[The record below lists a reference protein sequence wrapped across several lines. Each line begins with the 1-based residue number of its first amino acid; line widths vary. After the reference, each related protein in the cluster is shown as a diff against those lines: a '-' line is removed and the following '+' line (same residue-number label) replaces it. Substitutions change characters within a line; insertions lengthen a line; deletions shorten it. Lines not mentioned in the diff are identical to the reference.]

1 LAAAKVTAVASVLLK
16 HGIGHTKHILAEL
29 TQWLEDHGEESVSAI
44 LGTMSQQR
52 VADPAAFERA
62 NYMNVLKSLEEESPD

>member
-1 LAAAKVTAVASVLLK
+1 MAGAKVTAVASVLLR
-16 HGIGHTKHILAEL
+16 HGIEHIKHILADL
-29 TQWLEDHGEESVSAI
+29 TQWLEDHGEGSVAAI
-44 LGTMSQQR
+44 QGTMNQQR